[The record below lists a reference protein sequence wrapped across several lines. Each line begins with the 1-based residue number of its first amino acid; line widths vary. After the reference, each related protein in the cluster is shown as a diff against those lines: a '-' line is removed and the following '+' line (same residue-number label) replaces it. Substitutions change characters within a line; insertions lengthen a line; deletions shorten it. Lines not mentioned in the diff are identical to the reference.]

1 MLGHAFGESQK
12 DGNRSI
18 ENIKKNS
25 RYEIIEENHPVNK
38 VKVVAIDGRRVTIE
52 QLQNTALLLKR
63 PSLLIRGQTWN
74 QKLNVVTGY
83 TTELLSLPK
92 LATPKKPA
100 KFNFAERQ
108 FLTFSS

>member
-38 VKVVAIDGRRVTIE
+38 IKVVAIDGRRVTIE
-52 QLQNTALLLKR
+52 QLQNTALLFKR
-63 PSLLIRGQTWN
+63 PSLLVGAQAWN
-74 QKLNVVTGY
+74 QTLNVATGCIIQ
-83 TTELLSLPK
+83 LLNLPK
-92 LATPKKPA
+92 LANPKKAA
-100 KFNFAERQ
+100 KFIFAERQ